1 MSKALKAQ
9 DSALILIDHQI
20 ISMSMIKTQALEIAK
35 HNNIA
40 LVKAAKILGI
50 PSVWTSST
58 EDANKDWWMPSLEE
72 INPDAYARRIKRTG
86 IIDSWNDPD
95 FVRAVEATGR
105 HSLIMA
111 GTTNDGCL
119 LYTALSARR
128 AGYEVHAVLDA
139 GGSPFQISED
149 AARLRMMQ
157 GGIVLTATNTLLG
170 ELADNWALPHGQQIR
185 LVLAE
190 TFQHTLGSFGL
201 ST

>member
-40 LVKAAKILGI
+40 LMKAAKILGI
-50 PSVWTSST
+50 PSVWTSSN
-58 EDANKDWWMPSLEE
+58 EDANKDWWMPGLEE
-72 INPDAYARRIKRTG
+72 INRDAYARRIKRTG
-86 IIDSWNDPD
+86 IIDSWNDPN

-105 HSLIMA
+105 HSLITA

-170 ELADNWALPHGQQIR
+170 ELADDWALPHGQQIR

-190 TFQHTLGSFGL
+190 TVQHALGSFGL